1 MATILVAHAP
11 SHHFSYGSIPNE
23 ENIDSTFDERY
34 QLSTTASTMK
44 LRPFLLLAAL
54 IAAATA
60 AAAASTGN
68 DDTATDAV
76 IESLVNQKGGSPVS
90 IGDL

>member
-1 MATILVAHAP
+1 
-11 SHHFSYGSIPNE
+11 
-23 ENIDSTFDERY
+23 
-34 QLSTTASTMK
+34 MK